1 MRAWTFFFGIVGID
15 KISGKAMARNMP
27 TVYINKAMGLKV
39 EVVLRKEW
47 RMPDGSRVD
56 LLQFGMLRE
65 EWQQRRETENT

>member
-1 MRAWTFFFGIVGID
+1 
-15 KISGKAMARNMP
+15 MARNMP

-39 EVVLRKEW
+39 EAVLRKEW

-65 EWQQRRETENT
+65 EWQQRREKENT